1 MKRRLLVM
9 GVLTGTALICGLL
22 VSWNFIRDYMIASY
36 FANMPRP
43 AQTVSSA
50 EVKVKDWTPGITA
63 IGTSRA
69 ANGVDLAVQI
79 GGIVKDIRFQPNQ
92 QVNAGDLI
100 LQLDDA
106 VEKADLIDAQAAV
119 ALESSTL
126 SRSKTLTSRGVGTQ
140 ASNEQA
146 VAQFATA
153 RSRLARTQAIIE
165 QKALKAPFS
174 GVIGI
179 ARINVGQFLQPGT
192 VVATLQDLKSM
203 KVDFSVPEQMINRI
217 KIGQSVKFG
226 LEETVLN
233 LEGRIIGID
242 PKVDPQTRLV
252 SVQAIFENKGDS
264 SILPGRF
271 VHVRIELPREENV
284 ITVPQTAVITSL
296 YGDYV
301 YTVHEETKGDQKQLI
316 AKQVFVKVGR
326 REGRESEIISG
337 LTAGQK
343 IVTAG
348 QNKIQSGTVIK
359 IDNSI
364 DVTAENR

>member
-1 MKRRLLVM
+1 MKQRRLVIV
-9 GVLTGTALICGLL
+9 VLASTAVICGLL
-22 VSWNFIRDYMIASY
+22 VIFNFFRDYMIANY
-36 FANMPRP
+36 FATMQRP

-50 EVKVKDWTPGITA
+50 EVKVKEWTPGIAA

-79 GGIVKDIRFQPNQ
+79 GGVVKDIRFQPNQ
-92 QVNAGDLI
+92 QVNAGDLV

-106 VEKADLIDAQAAV
+106 VEKADLIDAQAGV

-126 SRSKTLTSRGVGTQ
+126 SRSRTLTSRGVGTQ

-153 RSRLARTQAIIE
+153 RSRLARTQAVIE

-174 GVIGI
+174 GIIGI

-203 KVDFSVPEQMINRI
+203 KVDFSVPEQMVNRI
-217 KIGQSVKFG
+217 KVGQSVKFG
-226 LEETVLN
+226 LEETSLN
-233 LEGRIIGID
+233 LVGHIIGID

-252 SVQAIFENKGDS
+252 SAQAIFENNGDN

-271 VHVRIELPREENV
+271 VHVRIELPREENIV
-284 ITVPQTAVITSL
+284 TVPQTAVITSL

-301 YTVHEETKGDQKQLI
+301 YTIQEEAKDDQKQLI

-326 REGRESEIISG
+326 REGTESEIISG
-337 LTAGQK
+337 LTPGQK

-348 QNKIQSGTVIK
+348 QNKIQSGAVIK
-359 IDNSI
+359 INNSI
-364 DVTAENR
+364 DVTAANR

>member
-1 MKRRLLVM
+1 MKQRWLVIV
-9 GVLTGTALICGLL
+9 VLAGTAVICGLL
-22 VSWNFIRDYMIASY
+22 VSFNFFRDYMIANY
-36 FANMPRP
+36 FATMQRP

-50 EVKVKDWTPGITA
+50 EVKAKEWTPGIAA
-63 IGTSRA
+63 IGTTRA

-79 GGIVKDIRFQPNQ
+79 SGVVKDIRFKPNQ
-92 QVNAGDLI
+92 QVNAGELI

-106 VEKADLIDAQAAV
+106 VEKADLIDAQAGV

-153 RSRLARTQAIIE
+153 RSRLARTQAVID

-203 KVDFSVPEQMINRI
+203 KVDFSMPEQMIDLI

-226 LEETVLN
+226 LEETSLN
-233 LEGRIIGID
+233 LVGHIIGVD

-252 SVQAIFENKGDS
+252 SVQAMFENNGDN

-271 VHVRIELPREENV
+271 VHVRIELPREENIV
-284 ITVPQTAVITSL
+284 TVPQTAVITSL

-301 YTVHEETKGDQKQLI
+301 YTIQEEAKGDQKQLI

-326 REGRESEIISG
+326 REGTESEIVSG
-337 LTAGQK
+337 LTPGQK
-343 IVTAG
+343 IVIAG
-348 QNKIQSGTVIK
+348 QNKIQSGAVIT
-359 IDNSI
+359 INNSI
-364 DVTAENR
+364 DVTATNR